1 MPHIYFISIPKL
13 LNKEENSLTF
23 EKLLQEFNEKQEM
36 QNTIIILQQ

>member
-13 LNKEENSLTF
+13 LNKENSLTF